1 MYYAIKNNWV
11 LGIIIWTLITGMG
24 WGDELQQSIAL
35 VPPLRNI
42 PKELDALSY
51 SKRTFKY
58 QKAVSVSRQMRQIG
72 QKIDKTIHLL
82 PKLEETVI
90 ELLQNNDNLMAGRN
104 IFLPIWGGIYA
115 NLPELTGKKDSVVIN
130 SPQYALALMFTERYE
145 EAEKTA
151 LKLIEKNPED
161 YGAAV
166 VLGLLSI
173 QKKALF
179 PYLEKAF
186 QTNPAK
192 TIAIIDWHIDTLEI
206 RTSKDSEWDFIG
218 AYLDLLSEN
227 RKVFAE
233 NTSFEFFV
241 LIRLLKMIRSKYYDT
256 NCNLLLQDVT
266 RKNELQELLKFIN
279 SDLSKKIRKREAR
292 PIFP

>member
-1 MYYAIKNNWV
+1 MYYAVKNNWV
-11 LGIIIWTLITGMG
+11 LGIIIWTLTTGMG

-58 QKAVSVSRQMRQIG
+58 QKAASVSRQMRQIG
-72 QKIDKTIHLL
+72 QKIDKAIHLL

-115 NLPELTGKKDSVVIN
+115 NLPELTGKKDSAVTN

-151 LKLIEKNPED
+151 LKLIEKNPGD

-173 QKKALF
+173 QKEALF
-179 PYLEKAF
+179 PYLKKAF
-186 QTNPAK
+186 QANPAK

-206 RTSKDSEWDFIG
+206 TTSKDREWDFIG
-218 AYLDLLSEN
+218 AYLDLLL
-227 RKVFAE
+227 RRVQVF
-233 NTSFEFFV
+233 
-241 LIRLLKMIRSKYYDT
+241 
-256 NCNLLLQDVT
+256 
-266 RKNELQELLKFIN
+266 
-279 SDLSKKIRKREAR
+279 
-292 PIFP
+292 

>member
-1 MYYAIKNNWV
+1 M
-11 LGIIIWTLITGMG
+11 
-24 WGDELQQSIAL
+24 
-35 VPPLRNI
+35 
-42 PKELDALSY
+42 
-51 SKRTFKY
+51 
-58 QKAVSVSRQMRQIG
+58 
-72 QKIDKTIHLL
+72 

-115 NLPELTGKKDSVVIN
+115 NLPELTGKKDSAVTN

-151 LKLIEKNPED
+151 LKLIEKNPGD

-173 QKKALF
+173 QKEALF

-186 QTNPAK
+186 QANPAK

-206 RTSKDSEWDFIG
+206 TTSKDREWDFIG
-218 AYLDLLSEN
+218 AYLDLLLEN
-227 RKVFAE
+227 RKIFAE
-233 NTSFEFFV
+233 NTSFESFV
-241 LIRLLKMIRSKYYDT
+241 LIRLLKIIRSKYYGI
-256 NCNLLLQDVT
+256 NCNLLLQDAAK
-266 RKNELQELLKFIN
+266 KNELQELLKFIN
-279 SDLSKKIRKREAR
+279 SDLSKKIRR
-292 PIFP
+292 

>member
-1 MYYAIKNNWV
+1 MYYAVKNNWV
-11 LGIIIWTLITGMG
+11 LGIIIWTLTTGMG

-58 QKAVSVSRQMRQIG
+58 QKAASVSRQMRQIG
-72 QKIDKTIHLL
+72 QKIDKAIHLL

-115 NLPELTGKKDSVVIN
+115 NLPELTGKKDSAVTN

-151 LKLIEKNPED
+151 LKLIEKNPGD
-161 YGAAV
+161 YGTAV

-173 QKKALF
+173 QKEALF
-179 PYLEKAF
+179 PYLRKAF
-186 QTNPAK
+186 QANPAK

-206 RTSKDSEWDFIG
+206 TTSKDREWDFIG
-218 AYLDLLSEN
+218 AYLDLLLEN
-227 RKVFAE
+227 RKIFAE
-233 NTSFEFFV
+233 NTSFESFV
-241 LIRLLKMIRSKYYDT
+241 LIRLLKIIRSKYYDI
-256 NCNLLLQDVT
+256 NCNLLLQDVAK
-266 RKNELQELLKFIN
+266 KNELQELLKFIN
-279 SDLSKKIRKREAR
+279 SDLSKKIRR
-292 PIFP
+292 